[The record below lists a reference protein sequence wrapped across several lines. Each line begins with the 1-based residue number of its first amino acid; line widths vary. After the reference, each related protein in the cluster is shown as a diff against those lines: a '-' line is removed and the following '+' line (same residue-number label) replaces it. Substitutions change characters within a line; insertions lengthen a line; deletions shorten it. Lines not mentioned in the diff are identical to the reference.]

1 MTYKQPVKDTQ
12 APTATQT
19 EITAASKQCAADTT
33 SAVSTLAAL
42 EALGFSFSDN
52 CHAVQFGGVVSN
64 SYSGTDCEGTRTT
77 VYQVTDGCAGN
88 TLNVTYKQPV
98 KDTQNP
104 TFTAPAAATVCRTS
118 ADSYDDV
125 VLPSVTGEP
134 TNLDD
139 NCTAVGDLVVDHQDV
154 ASVDA
159 ATGVV
164 TITRTWS
171 VTDDCNN
178 SQTATQTI
186 TVNPLPTISAA
197 PASQEITY
205 GDDITPVVI
214 TNTTSSVTISTLP
227 AGLSYNI
234 STQTISST
242 PGTHIAAGN
251 YTITATA
258 TSGYGCGTAV
268 QEIQINVKKKNLTIS
283 LDSSKV
289 YDGTPLVVTC
299 AQVHYDGLVS
309 GDVFTTGTITTDGFQ
324 VGDYYCTDNQFTRMW
339 ADYTATQSGFGPAS
353 VTQNYAPTFQVVLR
367 ITPLELSLKA
377 NDATKVYDG
386 TPLTNNSF
394 TVTSTLGTDD
404 EVHATVSG
412 SQTCLGEA
420 DNEIDAATV
429 QVLHDNGDGT
439 TTDVTSSY
447 SPITLAKGTLKVT
460 PVTSGFE
467 CPAAI
472 TITLTEG
479 KFDTIVP
486 QSLLGTPSHD
496 LMTAGHAH
504 ATNNLNALN
513 PMTEGDH
520 TVIWTLRDDCDSAMI
535 TCTQVV
541 TVEYAPCSG
550 VVNVGGHDYP
560 IKRIGYQCW
569 FTENLQ
575 LATGDYKAYNED
587 ASNVAKFGYLYT
599 WYTAVGVPEGTTTD
613 VPTFHAADDG
623 TQYIQGICP
632 DGWSVGS
639 TDDYDALNLFAG
651 GTAALKDPSAQYWQL
666 GYEGDNPG
674 TGFNARGGGWYNSS
688 LHRYEDI
695 MTGYHFWKADAPGV
709 ETLTTTTTVEACL
722 ISYWCDHILYKTSSK
737 YDRKSVRCVRKEVM
751 P

>member
-1 MTYKQPVKDTQ
+1 MSGSDQTAPALTGTWPSDITGQDNCKAAASVAGLASDADIKALYSDCSTITVTHVDADATGDDCAWTIVRTFTIKDACNNSVTKTQSVSGGDTQ
-12 APTATQT
+12 
-19 EITAASKQCAADTT
+19 K
-33 SAVSTLAAL
+33 
-42 EALGFSFSDN
+42 
-52 CHAVQFGGVVSN
+52 
-64 SYSGTDCEGTRTT
+64 
-77 VYQVTDGCAGN
+77 
-88 TLNVTYKQPV
+88 
-98 KDTQNP
+98 P

-171 VTDDCNN
+171 VTDLCDNV
-178 SQTATQTI
+178 QTADQTI

-214 TNTTSSVTISTLP
+214 TNTASSVTLSTLP
-227 AGLSYNI
+227 TGLSYNT
-234 STQTISST
+234 STQTIYST
-242 PGTHIAAGN
+242 PGTHVAAGN

-258 TSGYGCGTAV
+258 ASGYGCGSVT

-289 YDGTPLVVTC
+289 YDGTPMVVTC

-339 ADYTATQSGFGPAS
+339 ADYTATQSGFGPTS

-394 TVTSTLGTDD
+394 TVTSTLGADD

-420 DNEIDAATV
+420 DNEIVATSV

-447 SPITLAKGTLKVT
+447 SPVTLTKGTLKVT
-460 PVTSGFE
+460 PITTGFD
-467 CPAAI
+467 CPEAV
-472 TITLTEG
+472 TLTLIEG
-479 KFDTIVP
+479 TYEMTVTDADLNGPAT
-486 QSLLGTPSHD
+486 LTPANTH
-496 LMTAGHAH
+496 THVG
-504 ATNNLNALN
+504 NNLASLN
-513 PMTEGDH
+513 PMAEGTH
-520 TVIWTLRDDCDSAMI
+520 TVTWTLYDDCDSAMI
-535 TCTQVV
+535 TCNQTVV
-541 TVEYAPCSG
+541 VEYAPCEG
-550 VVNVGGHDYP
+550 VTDYHGHDYDAV
-560 IKRIGYQCW
+560 RIGYQCW
-569 FTENLQ
+569 LTENLRW
-575 LATGDYKAYNED
+575 ATGNHTTYNGNPD
-587 ASNVAKFGYLYT
+587 NLDKFGYLYS
-599 WYTAVGVPEGTTTD
+599 WYTTVGVAENNVNAVPETAT
-613 VPTFHAADDG
+613 AADG
-623 TQYIQGICP
+623 SSYVQGICP
-632 DGWSVGS
+632 EGWGVPSQNDV
-639 TDDYDALNLFAG
+639 DILNLAAG
-651 GTAALKDPSAQYWQL
+651 TVTTLKDPSTQYWL
-666 GYEGDNPG
+666 PGYEGVNPG
-674 TGFNARGGGWYNSS
+674 TGFNARGGGLYNAA
-688 LHRYEDI
+688 LNRYEDLR
-695 MTGYHFWKADAPGV
+695 TAFHFWESEAPTGTTSLV
-709 ETLTTTTTVEACL
+709 SACIAYYCDTLLTA
-722 ISYWCDHILYKTSSK
+722 KPNRK
-737 YDRKSVRCVRKEVM
+737 NDRKSVRCVKKQ
-751 P
+751 